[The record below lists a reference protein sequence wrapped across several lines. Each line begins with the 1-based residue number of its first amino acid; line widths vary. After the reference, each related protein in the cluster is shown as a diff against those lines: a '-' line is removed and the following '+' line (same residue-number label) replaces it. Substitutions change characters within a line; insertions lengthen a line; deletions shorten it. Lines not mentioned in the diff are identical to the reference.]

1 MPIYF
6 FSKNPKLHN
15 SSIYLLSRETSYC
28 YDVINFFL
36 VFSVVPILEMSA
48 TKLISR

>member
-6 FSKNPKLHN
+6 FSKNPKLYN

-28 YDVINFFL
+28 YYVIKFLL
-36 VFSVVPILEMSA
+36 VFFAVPILEMSA

>member
-28 YDVINFFL
+28 YVINFFL